1 MSPALEK
8 QLIEMGVIPATPLTA
23 LAVMLAPKGLCEE
36 MEKAVDSRPD
46 YMAKG
51 YYNDPR
57 DENGEVNF

>member
-8 QLIEMGVIPATPLTA
+8 QLIEMGVIPATPL
-23 LAVMLAPKGLCEE
+23 EE
-36 MEKAVDSRPD
+36 MEQAIDSRLE

-57 DENGEVNF
+57 DENGEVPF